1 MAVTVAVLIVK
12 FSFWCPSKPWQAHNM
27 LRSCFVATR
36 HAIYFCLKRTIKKV
50 VRKYP
55 SSEWHDSNVRP
66 RGPKPRILAK
76 LNYIPK
82 IADYCELAICNGDSF
97 DFSLTWGWDMAQ
109 WHNCAKWQNGKNNLQ
124 QINFCTIRHII
135 DGVCCHDFRR
145 RFYHVWDFSVM
156 SSHPSSRMI
165 CCKKPIEGFEPTT
178 CRLRCECTTVVLYRQ
193 KVRPYDTPDALR
205 AEPFIM
211 WL

>member
-1 MAVTVAVLIVK
+1 MTRFEHAT
-12 FSFWCPSKPWQAHNM
+12 SWTQTM
-27 LRSCFVATR
+27 RST
-36 HAIYFCLKRTIKKV
+36 
-50 VRKYP
+50 
-55 SSEWHDSNVRP
+55 
-66 RGPKPRILAK
+66 K

-82 IADYCELAICNGDSF
+82 VADYCELAICNGVSF

-109 WHNCAKWQNGKNNLQ
+109 WHNCAKLQNGLQ

-156 SSHPSSRMI
+156 SSRPSSRMI

-178 CRLRCECTTVVLYRQ
+178 CRLRCECTAVVLYRQ
-193 KVRPYDTPDALR
+193 KSPSLCYVWYVKGGTFYEVNIGWDIWPIISSSPIVGNRLSHNLLDCR
-205 AEPFIM
+205 
-211 WL
+211 W